1 MGKQQFEE
9 LKQAAAPWPGP
20 RLHVPREEAASG
32 SGQQVGSRERE
43 MGVCAAVR
51 CPENQV
57 HGMCQLL
64 VLPRRMRDTG
74 RGAPLLLSEC
84 HLWSENTG
92 STRLPHLPWFAFV
105 VLINKMGVSVVC
117 FLSFYDLRAHGPGA

>member
-1 MGKQQFEE
+1 M
-9 LKQAAAPWPGP
+9 LPSAAPRTKSMGC
-20 RLHVPREEAASG
+20 ASCLSSQG
-32 SGQQVGSRERE
+32 GCV
-43 MGVCAAVR
+43 
-51 CPENQV
+51 
-57 HGMCQLL
+57 
-64 VLPRRMRDTG
+64 RDTG

-105 VLINKMGVSVVC
+105 VLINKMGVSFVC